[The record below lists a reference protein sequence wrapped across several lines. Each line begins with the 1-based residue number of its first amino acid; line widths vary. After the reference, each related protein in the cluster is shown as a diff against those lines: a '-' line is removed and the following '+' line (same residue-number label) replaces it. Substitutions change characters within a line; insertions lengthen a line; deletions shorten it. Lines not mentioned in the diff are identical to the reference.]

1 MLVPACTQVLEG
13 RMSPLKGPPREG
25 GLLTSCHGFALLLLW
40 LWLQRDRGT
49 DGCGKA
55 LSVAHTSLGG
65 YIYHPKGTQVHS
77 PTQLCC
83 RFSPIVLTRTTKPRP
98 WLCWHQRV
106 PDGRSPLHAAW
117 LGSTGMAP

>member
-1 MLVPACTQVLEG
+1 MLVPACTQILAG
-13 RMSPLKGPPREG
+13 RVSPLKGPPGEG

-77 PTQLCC
+77 PT
-83 RFSPIVLTRTTKPRP
+83 
-98 WLCWHQRV
+98 H
-106 PDGRSPLHAAW
+106 PLLQFQPHCIDKDH
-117 LGSTGMAP
+117 